1 MRQVCDK
8 GHVATQQC
16 RGMEMK
22 KTKTDVTEL
31 QTRLKRNQ
39 RLLYSAYIKIEELVT
54 ETQEARDWLAGR
66 RLLRRQQW

>member
-1 MRQVCDK
+1 
-8 GHVATQQC
+8 
-16 RGMEMK
+16 MK